1 MDRPDRATLWRL
13 PPAPSPAPV
22 PSRWPWVDAVVVALL
37 MLGLIG
43 TNGAPLLALNVALLL
58 PLLGVR
64 RWPVACSLLT
74 IALSLV
80 QLAVIDH
87 PIWAQLAVPLIAYAA
102 ARYAPPAW
110 AWSILLA
117 GFAGAVLSSA
127 DWLRGWTGEYRVD
140 QFLAYVLFESLVVL
154 TPWVI
159 GALNRIRSAY
169 VESLLERGRHL
180 EHEARQQAELAAMD
194 ERTRIARELHDVVAH
209 GLSVMIVQADGARY
223 AAAGDPQ
230 AVLPA
235 LETISETGRSSLA
248 EMRQMLGL
256 LREQTDA
263 DTRPLPSLAELPW
276 LLGQAE
282 AAGTT
287 VERRLPDPL
296 PAVPATIG
304 LVVYRLVQ
312 EALTNVRKHAGPAAT
327 VEVRLDHEPGRLS
340 VTVADDGRGASAVD
354 DGSGMG
360 LVGMRER
367 VAAVAGTVQ
376 TGPRPGGGFLVS
388 ARIPLD

>member
-13 PPAPSPAPV
+13 PPVPSPAPV
-22 PSRWPWVDAVVVALL
+22 PSRWPWLDVIVVALL

-43 TNGAPLLALNVALLL
+43 TNDSVLLVLNVVLLL

-80 QLAVIDH
+80 QLVVIDH
-87 PIWAQLAVPLIAYAA
+87 PIWAQLGVPLTAYAA
-102 ARYAPPAW
+102 ARYAPPVW
-110 AWSILLA
+110 AWCILLA
-117 GFAGAVLSSA
+117 GFAGAVLSSV
-127 DWLRGWTGEYRVD
+127 DWMTGWVTGFRWD
-140 QFLAYVLFESLVVL
+140 QLLAYVVFESLIVM
-154 TPWVI
+154 TGWVI

-194 ERTRIARELHDVVAH
+194 ERARIARELHDVVAH

-256 LREQTDA
+256 LREEEEA
-263 DTRPLPSLAELPW
+263 ETRPLPSLAELPW

-282 AAGTT
+282 AAGTRI
-287 VERRLPDPL
+287 EQRLPDPM
-296 PAVPATIG
+296 PQVPPTTG

-312 EALTNVRKHAGPAAT
+312 EALTNVRKHAGPAAR
-327 VEVRLDHEPGRLS
+327 VDVRLDHEPGRLS

-360 LVGMRER
+360 LLGMRER
-367 VAAVAGTVQ
+367 VAAVGGTVE

-388 ARIPLD
+388 AWIPLD